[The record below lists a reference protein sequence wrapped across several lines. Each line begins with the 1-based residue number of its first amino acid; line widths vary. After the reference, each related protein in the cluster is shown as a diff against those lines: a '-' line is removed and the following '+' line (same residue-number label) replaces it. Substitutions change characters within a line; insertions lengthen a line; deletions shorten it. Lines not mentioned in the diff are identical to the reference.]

1 MSYIRIDEWVN
12 NKTFVCITHSNVIQQ
27 NKQDDEA
34 QAFSL
39 IEKQDKANCWLV
51 IEYYYH
57 YYNHYFYDD
66 DDDNDDVDDI
76 EGDHEYD
83 HVVYQV
89 CVPVKK
95 FDSICECL

>member
-1 MSYIRIDEWVN
+1 M
-12 NKTFVCITHSNVIQQ
+12 
-27 NKQDDEA
+27 
-34 QAFSL
+34 
-39 IEKQDKANCWLV
+39 LV
-51 IEYYYH
+51 IDH
-57 YYNHYFYDD
+57 YYNYYYNYYYD

-95 FDSICECL
+95 FDSMCMCTFVSY

>member
-1 MSYIRIDEWVN
+1 M
-12 NKTFVCITHSNVIQQ
+12 
-27 NKQDDEA
+27 
-34 QAFSL
+34 
-39 IEKQDKANCWLV
+39 LV
-51 IEYYYH
+51 IENKYD
-57 YYNHYFYDD
+57 YYNHYFDDD

-95 FDSICECL
+95 FDSICECLWMCKLLLLVFSYA